1 SSRQSASPSR
11 IPAIGRGCS
20 GSPACQARNASLNRP
35 ASHQLCRM
43 NSPAAASAASRAI
56 RNRGRWPASSPRS
69 SVATLESISAI
80 DWLVFPLVAV
90 EFQPHGVDDAE
101 GEGQQHT
108 ENPGEVPHDRLLS
121 TGYGCSRGYAA
132 L

>member
-1 SSRQSASPSR
+1 
-11 IPAIGRGCS
+11 
-20 GSPACQARNASLNRP
+20 QARNASLNRP

-69 SVATLESISAI
+69 SVATLETTPAI
-80 DWLVFPLVAV
+80 DRLVFPLLPIAL
-90 EFQPHGVDDAE
+90 QPHAVDDAE
-101 GEGQQHT
+101 GAGKQHT